1 VTEMR
6 TWSLFSVRKIQSD
19 KNRSK
24 NTGKMP
30 RAKDVSRLGT
40 HVQSFFQSVND
51 TNSSRISCIF
61 AADAHDPRCVG
72 HPFATRHVQTVRLTN
87 LRYFVR
93 NLAMRSLTGFCM
105 TIGYRSLA
113 YSALASFRMG
123 MSGSALSRA

>member
-51 TNSSRISCIF
+51 TNSSRISC
-61 AADAHDPRCVG
+61 
-72 HPFATRHVQTVRLTN
+72 N
-87 LRYFVR
+87 LCSR
-93 NLAMRSLTGFCM
+93 RS
-105 TIGYRSLA
+105 
-113 YSALASFRMG
+113 
-123 MSGSALSRA
+123 